1 MKNQSETKVAQDQSH
16 FKELAEA
23 DMDAL
28 IAQFGALRVAACEV
42 RTGIANGD
50 EGAVR
55 EALAELD
62 NHVDGYWHRIVMSYG
77 TGQVHEYLE
86 SLKWSDSDE

>member
-1 MKNQSETKVAQDQSH
+1 MKNQPETTVAQDRSYC
-16 FKELAEA
+16 KELAEA

-28 IAQFGALRVAACEV
+28 IAQFGALRVAACE
-42 RTGIANGD
+42 D
-50 EGAVR
+50 
-55 EALAELD
+55 
-62 NHVDGYWHRIVMSYG
+62 G